1 MIRAIYI
8 VDDDATVRASLH
20 GLLAARPGFAIYS
33 FPSGDRF
40 LAGKEMLGPGTVL
53 LDHNMPGASGMDVL
67 EALDRDPRFATIL
80 VTGRG
85 DIALAV
91 RAMKAGALDFL
102 EKPYDPA
109 AMIEMVDAA
118 AARLEAGR
126 AEAAQGD
133 AANARIDGLS
143 PRERDVLAG
152 LIAGQANKLIA
163 HKLGISPRT
172 VEIYRANMMA
182 TLGVRSLAEALRVA
196 FAAGLV
202 ARG

>member
-1 MIRAIYI
+1 MTNQERTSFPGIRAVYI

-20 GLLAARPGFAIYS
+20 GLLAARPGLAIYS

-40 LAGKEMLGPGTVL
+40 LAGREALGPGVLL

-67 EALDRDPRFATIL
+67 DALDGDPRFATIL

-133 AANARIDGLS
+133 VANARIDGLS
-143 PRERDVLAG
+143 PRE
-152 LIAGQANKLIA
+152 
-163 HKLGISPRT
+163 
-172 VEIYRANMMA
+172 
-182 TLGVRSLAEALRVA
+182 
-196 FAAGLV
+196 
-202 ARG
+202 